1 MNQLSNKVQGIIYIG
16 LCIFLWS
23 LIPVFAKFAQTS
35 LDHYQYL
42 FFSSVISFFSLLS
55 VSIYNKKTNELFSYS
70 VKTLIAL
77 FLLGF
82 LDFFYYLLLYFGYK
96 EANGLEV
103 LVIQYTWPI
112 FIVLLSLVLLNE
124 SLNKNKITSLILGFI
139 AVFLIITKGDI
150 SSIDFTNIKVIMY
163 VIIGS
168 FAFALFSVLSKKIK
182 VNLTNAITIFF
193 LTAIIYSYISMSVF
207 SSFVWPSSQE
217 WIYILINGIFLNG
230 ISYLFWIKALQK
242 ADASFIAPFI
252 FITPILSSIFLILF
266 FDETIYMIYF
276 FALFLI
282 ILSGI
287 VNSLKVKRN

>member
-1 MNQLSNKVQGIIYIG
+1 MNQLSNKVQGIIYIA

-42 FFSSVISFFSLLS
+42 FFSSVISFLSLLM
-55 VSIYNKKTNELFSYS
+55 VSIYNKKTKELFSYS
-70 VKTLIAL
+70 SKTFIAL

-82 LDFFYYLLLYFGYK
+82 LDFIYYLLLYFGYK

-124 SLNKNKITSLILGFI
+124 SLNKNKIISLILGFI
-139 AVFLIITKGDI
+139 AVFLVITKGDI
-150 SSIDFTNIKVIMY
+150 SSIDFTNIKVIAY

-168 FAFALFSVLSKKIK
+168 FSFALFSVLSKKIK
-182 VNLTNAITIFF
+182 VNLSNAITIFF
-193 LTAIIYSYISMSVF
+193 LTAIIYSYISMSIF
-207 SSFVWPSSQE
+207 SSFVWPSFQE

-266 FDETIYMIYF
+266 FDEAIYMIYF
-276 FALFLI
+276 LALFLI
-282 ILSGI
+282 VLSGL